1 MTINRIPLV
10 VGVTGHRDLRAEDIP
25 LLEAKVREILTGL
38 QTRYPQT
45 PLTVL
50 TSLAEGADRLAAR
63 VALELKAPI
72 VVPLPMPAEEYRK
85 DFSTGVSQEE
95 FARLSAAATAT
106 LVLPYAS
113 ETDSQTIGRQENR
126 NQQYLK
132 AGLYVLRHCHI
143 LLALWDGDKT
153 EKSGGT
159 SQMVNYKLTGFPT
172 AEMLE
177 WAILNPTDAG
187 IVFQVVTPRA
197 SRPVPADAFRVLKHY
212 VNPRFAE
219 EREEDGETTET
230 KAEKVFFSLLERT
243 NAFNRDLAGFAR
255 EIGERLKK
263 SRAILEPENGPEHLD
278 ENLKVLLDRYTAADL
293 LATIFQRWRHSTLKW
308 LCLLIIPATYCMAS
322 YHAADRARPRE
333 MLACIGGFWVFV
345 ALAGILHFVAKIG
358 AFEAKHLDYRAL
370 AEGLKI
376 LFFWRVAGIHDDV
389 GAQYLRKQRSE
400 LDWIRLAVRAD
411 DLLTS
416 LPTGPAMPYSWIK
429 IHWMEQQRKYFEE
442 SAAQNER
449 QALIFEWT
457 SRILIAA
464 GLLLAFVMVV
474 VHGWDYWKDVA
485 PSTGTTNR
493 FHIFSVMIVVALT
506 AAGSSAA
513 YAEKLAFTQQSKQ
526 YSQMRRLFQLALR
539 EFDACLE
546 KGEMNHLRSI
556 IRRLGH
562 EALRENGDWVLLH
575 RERPMEVRLG

>member
-1 MTINRIPLV
+1 MTTNRIPLV
-10 VGVTGHRDLRAEDIP
+10 VGVTGHRDLRQEDIP
-25 LLEAKVREILTGL
+25 LLEGKVREILTDL
-38 QTRYPQT
+38 QTRYPKT

-50 TSLAEGADRLAAR
+50 TSLAEGADRLVAR
-63 VALELKAPI
+63 VALELKASI
-72 VVPLPMPAEEYRK
+72 VVPLPMPVEEYRK
-85 DFSTGVSQEE
+85 DFSSGVSQDE
-95 FARLSAAATAT
+95 FARLLAAAGAT

-113 ETDSQTIGRQENR
+113 ETSSQTIGRQENR
-126 NQQYLK
+126 DQQYLK

-143 LLALWDGDKT
+143 LLALWDGDKA
-153 EKSGGT
+153 EKAGGT

-187 IVFQVVTPRA
+187 TVFQVVTPRI
-197 SRPVPADAFRVLKHY
+197 SGPVPADAFRILKRY

-219 EREEDGETTET
+219 EKEKDGETTEA
-230 KAEKVFFSLLERT
+230 KAEKVFSSLLERT
-243 NAFNRDLAGFAR
+243 DTFNRDLVGYER
-255 EIGERLKK
+255 EIGEQVKK
-263 SRAILEPENGPEHLD
+263 SRAALELADGPGDLD
-278 ENLKVLLDRYTAADL
+278 ENLKLLLDRYTAADL

-308 LCLLIIPATYCMAS
+308 LCLLIIPATYCMAN
-322 YHAADRARPRE
+322 YHAVDSTHPLE
-333 MLACIGGFWVFV
+333 MLACIGGFWIFV
-345 ALAGILHFVAKIG
+345 ALAGILHFVAKMG

-370 AEGLKI
+370 AEGLKV
-376 LFFWRVAGIHDDV
+376 LFFWRVADIHDDV

-400 LDWIRLAVRAD
+400 LDWIRLAVRAG

-416 LPTGPAMPYSWIK
+416 LPAGSAMPHSWIK
-429 IHWMEQQRKYFEE
+429 IHWMEQQRKYFEA

-449 QALIFEWT
+449 QALVFEWT

-464 GLLLAFVMVV
+464 ALLLAFVMVV
-474 VHGWDYWKDVA
+474 VHGWDYREGVV
-485 PSTGTTNR
+485 PSIGIINQ
-493 FHIFSVMIVVALT
+493 FHVFSVMIVVALT

-526 YSQMRRLFQLALR
+526 YGQMRRLFQLALR
-539 EFDACLE
+539 EFDTCLE